1 MSDAWVDEYDGE
13 RYAPGD
19 PPPREPRWQPPRP
32 PRRTGAGRVLQALS
46 GAVTAGVVLLA
57 VVVVVT
63 AYLGSRRGFPGPG
76 GMSVTAHVLAAV
88 AVVVAQRF
96 ADHRRGPVAATGS
109 VAVFLITALL
119 LWTQW
124 WG

>member
-13 RYAPGD
+13 RYAQGD
-19 PPPREPRWQPPRP
+19 PPPREPRRQPPRP

-96 ADHRRGPVAATGS
+96 ADHRRGPLAVAGS
-109 VAVFLITALL
+109 VAVFLITVLL